1 VAKDTA
7 AATQSAVVTRLQL
20 SQTRDACRQTLRSI
34 QPSPAAPRPSR
45 KPFTHLS
52 ARRSATVAAVLRHEE
67 PAALRPVHQLQC
79 QLHGPG
85 VVPGHGHGLGQPL
98 VLTRPPDRLASL
110 HLQQPALLTRRPSVL
125 LLKPPALLLKPQAHR
140 HPKPQVLLTQRHQ
153 ALLLLKPPA
162 LPRKPLALLTQRHQ
176 ALLLLKPQ
184 VLLTQRH
191 QALLLLLKPPALPR
205 KPLALPRK
213 RLALLTQ
220 RHQAHG
226 HLRPQALTRRHSAL
240 HLRFLPPVSLTQHQP
255 RVRR

>member
-153 ALLLLKPPA
+153 ALLLLE
-162 LPRKPLALLTQRHQ
+162 
-176 ALLLLKPQ
+176 PQ

>member
-20 SQTRDACRQTLRSI
+20 SQTRDARRQTLRSI

-52 ARRSATVAAVLRHEE
+52 ARRSATVAAVLRHQE

-85 VVPGHGHGLGQPL
+85 VVPGHGHGIGQPL

-125 LLKPPALLLKPQAHR
+125 LLKPPALLLKPQ
-140 HPKPQVLLTQRHQ
+140 
-153 ALLLLKPPA
+153 
-162 LPRKPLALLTQRHQ
+162 
-176 ALLLLKPQ
+176 

-205 KPLALPRK
+205 K

-220 RHQAHG
+220 RHQAHR
-226 HLRPQALTRRHSAL
+226 HLRPQALLTRRHSAL
-240 HLRFLPPVSLTQHQP
+240 HLHFLPPVSLTQHQP